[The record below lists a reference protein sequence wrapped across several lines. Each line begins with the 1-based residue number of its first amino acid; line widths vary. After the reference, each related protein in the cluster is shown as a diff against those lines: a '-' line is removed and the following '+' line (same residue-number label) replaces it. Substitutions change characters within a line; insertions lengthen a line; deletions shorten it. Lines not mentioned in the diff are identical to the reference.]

1 MDAVQGATREAVE
14 GDQLTVDGDAI
25 DLDDEMVEY
34 VAEPPEHVSGVD
46 FEGGTVYVD
55 TSLTPEIESEGYARD
70 VIRRIQ
76 EMRKELDL
84 DVEARIRV
92 GVAVDDDRVEGFV
105 TEHADLIAG
114 EVRADAWIDDPSD
127 AADAEG
133 GLVEEWDVE
142 DVVITIGI
150 EPVA

>member
-1 MDAVQGATREAVE
+1 M
-14 GDQLTVDGDAI
+14 
-25 DLDDEMVEY
+25 
-34 VAEPPEHVSGVD
+34 
-46 FEGGTVYVD
+46 
-55 TSLTPEIESEGYARD
+55 
-70 VIRRIQ
+70 IRRIQ

-92 GVAVDDDRVEGFV
+92 GVTVDDDRVADFV
-105 TEHADLIAG
+105 DEHADLIAG

-133 GLVEEWDVE
+133 GLVEEWEVE
-142 DVVITIGI
+142 GVAVTIGI